1 MRIKI
6 NLKFEGTSLIQS
18 KIQGMII
25 RIHIT
30 SKCRVLKKT
39 LKKKNLKDVIIGG
52 LGGLVHTYRLVIML
66 RMTKCVRILE
76 TR

>member
-39 LKKKNLKDVIIGG
+39 LKNIYIKDVIIGG
-52 LGGLVHTYRLVIML
+52 LGGLVHIYRLFMML
-66 RMTKCVRILE
+66 RMTKCVRIFE